1 MNGVIN
7 LFKPPGITS
16 AGVVSFVKRRLKLKV
31 GHAGTLD
38 PEAAGVLPLLI
49 GRATR
54 LFNYIADLNKVY
66 LAEIVFGTAT
76 DTQDAQGQV
85 ISVSENIPCID
96 ELKKALPDFTGEI
109 QQIPSIYSALKKD
122 GKRLYDLARAG
133 QSVERKPRQVV
144 IDSIDIVSQSSEN
157 SFFIR
162 ISCGK
167 GTYIRT
173 LCHDLGEFLGS
184 AAHMNILIRKSV
196 GYMHMDEACTMQE
209 IENES
214 FKLLPAD
221 SLLCHI
227 PKLVF
232 PQIYSKKLLNG
243 VAIPLAEIDKTIKTG
258 GNYRVYIDDEFIG
271 IGYVDGNML
280 RSRLVYAMIS

>member
-16 AGVVSFVKRRLKLKV
+16 AGAVSFVKRRLKLKV

-54 LFNYIADLNKVY
+54 LFNYIADLNKIY
-66 LAEIVFGTAT
+66 LAEIVFGAAT

-85 ISVSENIPCID
+85 ISVSENIPSID
-96 ELKKALPDFTGEI
+96 ELKKALPNFTGET
-109 QQIPSIYSALKKD
+109 QQIPPMYSALKKD

-133 QSVERKPRQVV
+133 QSVERKPRRVV

-184 AAHMNILIRKSV
+184 AAYMNVLLRESV
-196 GYMHMDEACTMQE
+196 GPMHMDDACTMQD
-209 IENES
+209 IESGN

-221 SLLCHI
+221 SLLCHM

-243 VAIPLAEIDKTIKTG
+243 VAIPLAEIDETIKTG

>member
-16 AGVVSFVKRRLKLKV
+16 AGAVSFVKRRLKAKV

-49 GRATR
+49 GRGTR

-85 ISVSENIPCID
+85 ISTSKNIPSID
-96 ELKKALPDFTGEI
+96 ELKKALPNFSGEI
-109 QQIPSIYSALKKD
+109 MQIPPMYSALKKD

-144 IDSIDIVSQSSEN
+144 VGSIDIVSQSSEN

-173 LCHDLGEFLGS
+173 LCHDLGEYLGS
-184 AAHMNILIRKSV
+184 AAHMNILIRESV
-196 GYMHMDEACTMQE
+196 GHMHMDEAYTMQE
-209 IENES
+209 IESGN

-221 SLLCHI
+221 SLLCHM

-232 PQIYSKKLLNG
+232 DKIYSKKLLNG
-243 VAIPLAEIDKTIKTG
+243 VAIPLADIDEIININE
-258 GNYRVYIDDEFIG
+258 NYRVYIEDSFIG
-271 IGYVDGNML
+271 IGYVEGEIL
-280 RSRLVYAMIS
+280 RSRLVYAAIS